1 MLALFFVIMKCLKK
15 QKGDIMFTAAFQLF
29 NTGFILVFLGIYI
42 YLIVLFVKLARRG
55 IVALDYYIQEKKR
68 ENF

>member
-1 MLALFFVIMKCLKK
+1 
-15 QKGDIMFTAAFQLF
+15 MFTAAFQLF

-68 ENF
+68 DNY